1 MNKLDLINID
11 TKSSEYHFVETL
23 MLSSFP
29 SDERRDESLQ
39 RRIVDDDDRMRCLVI
54 KDGDVSVGFI
64 TVWTLTEIIYVE
76 HFAIAEAFRRRGYGK
91 LALAELIRMS
101 NVGRLILE
109 VELPSTEEAVRRIS
123 FYEKCGFELS
133 ARPYV
138 QPSYSPSKQ
147 SVPMSLMTY
156 GKVGKQEVENAVKEI
171 YKIVYNV

>member
-1 MNKLDLINID
+1 MDKLNLIKID
-11 TKSSEYHFVETL
+11 TKSPEYHFVETL
-23 MLSSFP
+23 MISAFP
-29 SDERRDESLQ
+29 LDERRDDALQ
-39 RRIVDDDDRMRCLVI
+39 RQIVDGNNCMECLVI

-64 TVWTLTEIIYVE
+64 TVWTLTEILYVE

-133 ARPYV
+133 ARPYL
-138 QPSYSPSKQ
+138 QPSYSPDKQ
-147 SVPMSLMTY
+147 SLPMSLMTY
-156 GKVGKQEVENAVKEI
+156 GKVGKQEIENAVKEI

>member
-1 MNKLDLINID
+1 MSKLVFVNID

-23 MLSSFP
+23 MLTAFP
-29 SDERRDESLQ
+29 LDERRDESLQ
-39 RRIVDDDDRMRCLVI
+39 RQIVDDNDRMQCLVI

-64 TVWTLTEIIYVE
+64 TLWTLTDVIYVE
-76 HFAIAEAFRRRGYGK
+76 HFAIAEEFRRRGYGK
-91 LALAELIRMS
+91 QALAELIRMT
-101 NVGRLILE
+101 NVGNLILE
-109 VELPSTEEAVRRIS
+109 VEIPSTEEAVRRIS